1 MEERILHR
9 MPELYL
15 AGIVPAA
22 GCALLA
28 EPPLTAILSLAFA
41 TAWTLGLVPLALACL
56 ALTVAKR

>member
-1 MEERILHR
+1 MEERILRR

-22 GCALLA
+22 GCAVLA
-28 EPPLTAILSLAFA
+28 PTPLTAILSLSFA
-41 TAWTLGLVPLALACL
+41 AAWALGLVPLALGCL

>member
-1 MEERILHR
+1 MRR

-28 EPPLTAILSLAFA
+28 DAPLTAILSLAFA
-41 TAWTLGLVPLALACL
+41 TAWALGLVPLALGCL
-56 ALTVAKR
+56 AVTVAKR